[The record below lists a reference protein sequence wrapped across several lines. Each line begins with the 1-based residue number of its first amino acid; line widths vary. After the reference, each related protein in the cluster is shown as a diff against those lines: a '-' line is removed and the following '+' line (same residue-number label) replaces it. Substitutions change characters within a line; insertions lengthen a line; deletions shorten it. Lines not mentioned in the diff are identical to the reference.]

1 MSTDAHRF
9 LGKFSDL
16 THKALGAA
24 FEVSNEIGIGF
35 LKKSYANTLVFDLSS
50 HGIKVDQQK
59 HLQILCRAKEVG
71 LYVSQL
77 ISINNPSVITHV
89 HPCFPFAHD
98 L

>member
-24 FEVSNEIGIGF
+24 FEVSNELGIGF
-35 LKKSYANTLVFDLSS
+35 LKKSYANTFVFDLSS

-59 HLQILCRAKEVG
+59 QFQILYKAKEVG
-71 LYVSQL
+71 LYISQL
-77 ISINNPSVITHV
+77 ISINNPSVITYV
-89 HPCFPFAHD
+89 HPSFPFAHD